1 MKRTEW
7 LQETR
12 MLRFEEALDAWTER
26 RLTQEEAAQMLGVCR
41 RTFRR
46 YVDRYEESGG
56 LPSTA
61 TPPTPSRSPRQDES
75 R

>member
-12 MLRFEEALDAWTER
+12 MLRFEEALGAWTER
-26 RLTQEEAAQMLGVCR
+26 RPTQEEAAQLLGVCP

-46 YVDRYEESGG
+46 YVDRY
-56 LPSTA
+56 
-61 TPPTPSRSPRQDES
+61 
-75 R
+75 